1 MNRTAFTT
9 GTYVQHSNAFA
20 QYLFA
25 SSAKR
30 CKIIPDPRTDGLCF
44 DPASG
49 ACRVADELDLYDLKI
64 LEQLQK
70 DAAQSTAEL
79 AEKVGLS
86 QSPCWRRVQRLR
98 EAGYIRAQ
106 VAILDRAKLG
116 YELVIFSTLKTA
128 ALTEDKRAEFLR
140 KLELIPEI
148 TEAHTIFGEMD
159 VLIKVIAPSMAWYQ
173 TFVFNT
179 LMKLPGVVD
188 IRSMVTLAEIKS
200 TTFVPV
206 RNRPK

>member
-1 MNRTAFTT
+1 M
-9 GTYVQHSNAFA
+9 
-20 QYLFA
+20 
-25 SSAKR
+25 
-30 CKIIPDPRTDGLCF
+30 
-44 DPASG
+44 
-49 ACRVADELDLYDLKI
+49 ADELDLYDLKI

-70 DAAQSTAEL
+70 DVAQPTAEL

-116 YELVIFSTLKTA
+116 YELVIFSMLKTA
-128 ALTEDKRAEFLR
+128 ALTEEKRAEFMR

-148 TEAHTIFGEMD
+148 TEAYTIFGEMD
-159 VLIKVIAPSMAWYQ
+159 VHIKVIATSMAWYQ